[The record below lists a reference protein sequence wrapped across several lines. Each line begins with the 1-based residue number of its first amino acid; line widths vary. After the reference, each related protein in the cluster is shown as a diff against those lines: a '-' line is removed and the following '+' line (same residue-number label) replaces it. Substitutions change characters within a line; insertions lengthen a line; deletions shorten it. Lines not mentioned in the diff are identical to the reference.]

1 MTLLLSYAISTAL
14 TYANSFMQ
22 ANRTMDGG
30 AGRGNDGDE
39 EFLPLLL
46 SGGGGGGGNAQ

>member
-22 ANRTMDGG
+22 ANRTMDG
-30 AGRGNDGDE
+30 AGRSNDGDE

-46 SGGGGGGGNAQ
+46 SGGGGGNAQ